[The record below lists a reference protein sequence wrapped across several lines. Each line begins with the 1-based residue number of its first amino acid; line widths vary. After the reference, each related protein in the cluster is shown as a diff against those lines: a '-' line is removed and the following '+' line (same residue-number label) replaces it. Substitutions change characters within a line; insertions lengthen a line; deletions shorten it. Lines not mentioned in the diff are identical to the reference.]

1 MRGLCAVF
9 CVAILFFVI
18 VCGGACVLT
27 MCRRAHSAGR
37 QRVYS
42 LHAIHCVRLVAT
54 KWNGIMYYY
63 IIMPRCINDV
73 VFISIY
79 YPFAVAMRRARAL

>member
-1 MRGLCAVF
+1 MRAACVLCFVLPS
-9 CVAILFFVI
+9 CFFVI

-27 MCRRAHSAGR
+27 MCHAHRKQGA
-37 QRVYS
+37 
-42 LHAIHCVRLVAT
+42 LAIHCVRLVAT